1 MKGLLVIVSAP
12 SGAGKTTVVRELVSR
27 MQKYMPIQ
35 QVVTYTTREL
45 RNGEKQGVDY
55 HVISVTDFEHKIKEG
70 FFLEW
75 STAYDA
81 YYGTPDSVLD
91 DMARGITCILVID
104 RGGARQIKGLVKDAM
119 TVWLTVPSLE
129 VLRERLERRSRDSQ
143 EQIKRRLFLAEIE
156 LGEEKRDP
164 FYAYSIENSDK
175 ESTIITL
182 ENMIVKA
189 VNKLI

>member
-27 MQKYMPIQ
+27 MCKYMPIQ

-45 RNGEKQGVDY
+45 KNGEKQGVDY
-55 HVISVTDFEHKIKEG
+55 HTISLTDFERKIKEG

-81 YYGTPDSVLD
+81 YYGTPHSVLD

-104 RGGARQIKGLVKDAM
+104 RVGARQIKELVRDAL
-119 TVWLTVPSLE
+119 TVWITVPSLE
-129 VLRERLERRSRDSQ
+129 VLRERLERRGRDSQ

-156 LGEEKRDP
+156 LDEEKRNP

-175 ESTIITL
+175 ESTIIAL

-189 VNKLI
+189 MNKLI